1 MAAGARGRGA
11 ELGLISASILCLG
24 DHDIRSEN
32 AKREIGISTASLARA
47 TAQLCLELYSE
58 IYTKRDF
65 AMGRVLSRVVA
76 RRGQ

>member
-11 ELGLISASILCLG
+11 ELCLISALILCLG

-32 AKREIGISTASLARA
+32 AKREIGISSLARA
-47 TAQLCLELYSE
+47 TGQLCLELYSE